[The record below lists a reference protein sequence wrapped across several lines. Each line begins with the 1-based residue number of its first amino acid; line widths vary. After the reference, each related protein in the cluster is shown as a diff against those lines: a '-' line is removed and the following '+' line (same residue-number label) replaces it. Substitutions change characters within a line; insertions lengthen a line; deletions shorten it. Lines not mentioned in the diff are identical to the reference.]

1 MLAVVAIALIGGIV
15 PALPAALAAGLLAD
29 YYFTPPLHSLRVER
43 LVDIL
48 TLVIYVVTAAIV
60 GTAAGAAAHRTYQ
73 AVRASSVARALSRLA
88 TAMMHGQDLPALL
101 EQVREDFGLDAVSL
115 LERDARHAAE
125 HTRASLLL
133 TASRD
138 LRDPL
143 RSAEEA
149 LHHLRTPTDAQQ
161 ARIRDSAR
169 SSVRRAGRLVTDLD
183 ELSRHAGALDLYLR
197 PVDLDEALTA
207 VLDALGPAMTCSAAC
222 RSTCRT

>member
-1 MLAVVAIALIGGIV
+1 MHRSPGSVLAVVAIALIGGIV
-15 PALPAALAAGLLAD
+15 PALPAALAAALLAD

-73 AVRASSVARALSRLA
+73 AVRASSEARALSRLA

-133 TASRD
+133 IASRD

-149 LHHLRTPTDAQQ
+149 RTTCAPRPMPSRPASSIAPGHRCGAQAGSSPTSTSSA
-161 ARIRDSAR
+161 ATPGRSTSTCAR
-169 SSVRRAGRLVTDLD
+169 STS
-183 ELSRHAGALDLYLR
+183 
-197 PVDLDEALTA
+197 
-207 VLDALGPAMTCSAAC
+207 M
-222 RSTCRT
+222 RS